1 MSRSIVAKNIPFLIV
16 LLYSSLFKFSVI
28 DNNIGLIPKGFI
40 SANKEEND
48 IIKKDI
54 LIVSIFYMLS
64 GAEIPN
70 IFRPFFKIILI
81 AIMKTSLALESSI
94 FSFII
99 LFLA

>member
-28 DNNIGLIPKGFI
+28 DNNIGLIPNGFI

-48 IIKKDI
+48 IMKKDI

-64 GAEIPN
+64 GAEIPK
-70 IFRPFFKIILI
+70 IFSPFLITIFVALISTNLALLSSTFSVIIL
-81 AIMKTSLALESSI
+81 L
-94 FSFII
+94 
-99 LFLA
+99 

>member
-1 MSRSIVAKNIPFLIV
+1 MSRSIVAENIPFLIV

-64 GAEIPN
+64 GAEIPKIVSPFLIT
-70 IFRPFFKIILI
+70 IFVALI
-81 AIMKTSLALESSI
+81 STNLALLSSI
-94 FSFII
+94 FSVII
-99 LFLA
+99 LL